1 MYCTVNN
8 RNLQPGIL
16 RKIITTTGRILLFVL
31 MALLT
36 FISVLMNILNP
47 FYYKK
52 VFKNINEK
60 ASNLMNAFFPVI
72 SEDDITDN
80 MGGYFGLVIMLAGM
94 VILFLSLKS
103 C

>member
-1 MYCTVNN
+1 MS
-8 RNLQPGIL
+8 
-16 RKIITTTGRILLFVL
+16 
-31 MALLT
+31 LLT
-36 FISVLMNILNP
+36 FLSVLTSILNP

-52 VFKNINEK
+52 VFKNVNAK

-80 MGGYFGLVIMLAGM
+80 IGMYIGLVVVIAGII
-94 VILFLSLKS
+94 ILVLSLKS

>member
-1 MYCTVNN
+1 MYCTVDNPN
-8 RNLQPGIL
+8 PHSGIL
-16 RKIITTTGRILLFVL
+16 RKIIITTGRIFLFIL
-31 MALLT
+31 IALLT
-36 FISVLMNILNP
+36 FLSVLTSILNP

-60 ASNLMNAFFPVI
+60 ASNLINAFFPAI

-80 MGGYFGLVIMLAGM
+80 IGMYIGLVVVIAGII
-94 VILFLSLKS
+94 ILVLSLKS